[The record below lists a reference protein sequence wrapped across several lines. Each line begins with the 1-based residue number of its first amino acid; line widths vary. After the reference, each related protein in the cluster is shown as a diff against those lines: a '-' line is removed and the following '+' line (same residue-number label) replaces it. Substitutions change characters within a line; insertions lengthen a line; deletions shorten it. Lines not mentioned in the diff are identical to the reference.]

1 MDKQTVLGRARCLKS
16 LLRPRGHTSH
26 QPGPEKLQRMCRR
39 HMAGRRSLGDPEHTL
54 WHKHHPEQKAFEF
67 LKSLICLKTEP
78 PKQLNCHQSSLGAT
92 WRDLVPEAGSTHL
105 TPKQTLSQL
114 YPGSLL
120 VSQGPVYL
128 SKKSSAFPNVP
139 SFFSSPAKV
148 VYTPQILRP
157 PGVTFFCEL
166 PHTHG

>member
-105 TPKQTLSQL
+105 TPKTDSVTTVSWL
-114 YPGSLL
+114 PASLPRARL
-120 VSQGPVYL
+120 PFQKVIC
-128 SKKSSAFPNVP
+128 FPKCALLLLFP
-139 SFFSSPAKV
+139 
-148 VYTPQILRP
+148 
-157 PGVTFFCEL
+157 C
-166 PHTHG
+166 